1 MKSSA
6 ATPRRILWSIG
17 SVALLGAGFAFW
29 LDGTFAGQPDPRTA
43 YNAFYVLFARNEV
56 AGLALVAV
64 FSFAAAFYFLNAART
79 SRGGRPI
86 ACPQSALIVTMIA
99 AGVFAVAALGTEL
112 VCHDYPLSADEFMAD
127 FQAQIFLRG
136 EVTAKVPARWVPALR
151 VIKPTYVDYFPA
163 THAWKATY
171 LPVYA
176 AMRALFQSVYL
187 QSLLNPFLAAVTVLT
202 LYATVRNIW
211 PNEKQNALVAILLL
225 AASAQFLVMAMTS
238 YAMPAHLAFNTIWL
252 WLYSRPDHR
261 RFYLAPVVGV
271 LAIGLHQPIVHA
283 LFAAP
288 FLGRLV
294 FQKKWRVV
302 TIFGLI
308 YLTGCAGWYA
318 WRAHYLAPSGGGVV
332 ALFRFFNPRMLVIQP
347 MDVLLVMGWSCLAT
361 PLLAVLGLRR
371 IFRERPIVQDAALS
385 CLFTFGFYYFFYLDQ
400 GHGWGYRYFHGALAC
415 LILVA
420 VAGWD
425 SLGKS
430 IDRRSTRQ
438 FLAAGVA
445 ASFFLLLPLR
455 CYQAESFIR
464 PFARAA
470 EEIHSI
476 NAQVVGID
484 LLGTWY
490 SADLIRND
498 PFLENTPV
506 VAAAVPGWV
515 TPAEVET
522 LAQAGKT
529 RFITRGELGA
539 LGLFTSPRRD
549 YHYDPFG
556 LGHASK

>member
-1 MKSSA
+1 
-6 ATPRRILWSIG
+6 
-17 SVALLGAGFAFW
+17 
-29 LDGTFAGQPDPRTA
+29 
-43 YNAFYVLFARNEV
+43 
-56 AGLALVAV
+56 
-64 FSFAAAFYFLNAART
+64 
-79 SRGGRPI
+79 
-86 ACPQSALIVTMIA
+86 
-99 AGVFAVAALGTEL
+99 
-112 VCHDYPLSADEFMAD
+112 
-127 FQAQIFLRG
+127 
-136 EVTAKVPARWVPALR
+136 
-151 VIKPTYVDYFPA
+151 
-163 THAWKATY
+163 
-171 LPVYA
+171 
-176 AMRALFQSVYL
+176 
-187 QSLLNPFLAAVTVLT
+187 
-202 LYATVRNIW
+202 
-211 PNEKQNALVAILLL
+211 
-225 AASAQFLVMAMTS
+225 
-238 YAMPAHLAFNTIWL
+238 
-252 WLYSRPDHR
+252 
-261 RFYLAPVVGV
+261 
-271 LAIGLHQPIVHA
+271 
-283 LFAAP
+283 
-288 FLGRLV
+288 
-294 FQKKWRVV
+294 
-302 TIFGLI
+302 
-308 YLTGCAGWYA
+308 
-318 WRAHYLAPSGGGVV
+318 
-332 ALFRFFNPRMLVIQP
+332 
-347 MDVLLVMGWSCLAT
+347 
-361 PLLAVLGLRR
+361 
-371 IFRERPIVQDAALS
+371 LS